1 MKRSRETVTEISRC
15 KINANNN
22 VANAIPNNKH
32 LEKRQT
38 GNAIRHTIIVYM
50 LFSKS

>member
-15 KINANNN
+15 KINAYN

-32 LEKRQT
+32 LEKR
-38 GNAIRHTIIVYM
+38 
-50 LFSKS
+50 